1 MMFVLNYVC
10 LAQRPVT
17 LTCDVT
23 AMSTQYLWLRSERP
37 PERQPN
43 FVLNPLRANFSEPT
57 FGLLGLADAL
67 RSDKCNDRHYFLLS
81 VAVTAQRSVCCLYGV
96 KCMMVFMEIVA
107 DARCNTGCRCSEMS
121 KTSLSLVVYD
131 PRLLQPPPAFMLMEM
146 VHDIIVIENTLPQA
160 PHPHDIRDMISDLQF
175 MFATMRYCGDWSLC
189 SRVSSL
195 LHQARNMAFQ
205 LSHEYVRRCAVL
217 VDACRTHQH
226 TLLCCSSLVRD
237 CIYCRHTFVDS
248 TSSIL
253 PSYDAMALAV
263 TACDDVLPY
272 IRPLCKAF
280 YIRDLRPC
288 LVSFMEDSESA
299 DSDNGVH
306 EGLPVS
312 KRLCV

>member
-1 MMFVLNYVC
+1 MTQSS
-10 LAQRPVT
+10 LAV
-17 LTCDVT
+17 
-23 AMSTQYLWLRSERP
+23 
-37 PERQPN
+37 
-43 FVLNPLRANFSEPT
+43 
-57 FGLLGLADAL
+57 
-67 RSDKCNDRHYFLLS
+67 
-81 VAVTAQRSVCCLYGV
+81 
-96 KCMMVFMEIVA
+96 
-107 DARCNTGCRCSEMS
+107 
-121 KTSLSLVVYD
+121 VVYD
-131 PRLLQPPPAFMLMEM
+131 SRSLLPPPAFLLMEM
-146 VHDIIVIENTLPQA
+146 LHDIMMIERTLPQA
-160 PHPHDIRDMISDLQF
+160 THPHAVCDMIADLRC
-175 MFATMRYCGDWSLC
+175 MYPTMQYCGDWSLPLRR
-189 SRVSSL
+189 RVSCL
-195 LHQARNMAFQ
+195 LLRAREMTFQ
-205 LSHEYVRRCAVL
+205 LSHEYVRRCAAL

-226 TLLCCSSLVRD
+226 TQLCRTSIDRD

-248 TSSIL
+248 TTSIL